1 MADKIDQD
9 LIKTDLY
16 DAVNGEWLKTA
27 TIPGDHSTTG
37 GFTDLSDGIE
47 KTLMADFKDL
57 LAGKLTP
64 ENDEMNEFKKFY
76 ELVSDFD
83 KREKDGS
90 APLKPYLDRIEA
102 LNNYQDL
109 SDQLADWI
117 LAGLPTPFSLDI
129 DSDMKDSTKYALF
142 ASGPRLFLPDKTYYE
157 KDNQAAKQLMPVL
170 EKMMTQLFEQ
180 AGYET
185 SKAKTIIEQATA
197 FDKLIAPH
205 VKSAEEGADYSK
217 MYNPRTLDQ
226 IADSTN
232 KLDLRTAITTLVHGT
247 PEKII
252 ATEPAFFDALGDLL
266 TDDHFQMMKSWLLFK
281 TVMGLSSYLTDEQ
294 RQTSTIY
301 GRAMSGRKEA
311 RSQEKAA
318 YDLATG
324 TFDQVVGDY
333 YGRKYFGEAAK
344 QDVHDMVVKMVN
356 VYKKRL
362 ANNTW
367 LGKAT
372 REKAILKLDKLG
384 IQVGYPDKIDPLYS
398 KFKVTTASEGGSVLS
413 NLMTFTRIRNED
425 DFARWNQPVDRSRW
439 EMSASTVNAY
449 FHPFYN
455 IIVFPA
461 AILQAPFYSL
471 KQSSSENFGGIGAV
485 IAHEISHAFDNNGS
499 LFDEN
504 GSLNNWWTKKDNEHF
519 HELAENMVKEFD
531 GLPYAGQKVNGKLT
545 VSENI
550 ADGGGLSCALEA
562 AKGEPDVDL
571 NAFFLNWAKIW
582 RQKATPER
590 EQLLL
595 SIDVHAPAKLRA
607 NVQVQNLDDFFSTF
621 NIQPGDKMYKA
632 PKDRVKIW

>member
-1 MADKIDQD
+1 MADTINQD

-27 TIPGDHSTTG
+27 KIPGDHSTTG

-47 KTLMADFKDL
+47 KTLMADFKEL
-57 LAGKLTP
+57 LDGKLEP
-64 ENDEMNEFKKFY
+64 QNAEMAEFKKFY
-76 ELVSDFD
+76 ALVSDFD

-90 APLKPYLDRIEA
+90 QPLKPYLERIEK
-102 LNNYQDL
+102 LNGYQDL
-109 SDQLADWI
+109 SEQLADWI
-117 LAGLPTPFSLDI
+117 LTGLPTPFSFDI
-129 DSDMKDSTKYALF
+129 DSDMKHSTTYALF

-157 KDNQAAKQLMPVL
+157 KDNKAAAQLMPIF
-170 EKMMTQLFEQ
+170 KDMMTELFKQ
-180 AGYET
+180 AGYDQDQAT
-185 SKAKTIIEQATA
+185 AIIDNATA
-197 FDKLIAPH
+197 FDQLIAPH
-205 VKSAEEGADYSK
+205 VKSAEESADYSK

-226 IADSTN
+226 IAASTD
-232 KLDLRTAITTLVHGT
+232 KLDLKTAITTLVHGT
-247 PEKII
+247 PETII
-252 ATEPAFFDALGDLL
+252 SPEPAYFDALSDLL
-266 TDDHFQMMKSWLLFK
+266 TDDHFQLMKSWMLVK
-281 TVMGLSSYLTDEQ
+281 TVMGLSSYLTEEQ

-324 TFDQVVGDY
+324 VFDQVVGDY

-344 QDVHDMVVKMVN
+344 KDVHDMVVKMVN

-372 REKAILKLDKLG
+372 RDKAILKLDKLG
-384 IQVGYPDKIDPLYS
+384 IQVGYPDKIDALYS
-398 KFKVTTASEGGSVLS
+398 LFKVTDATHGGSVLS
-413 NLMTFTRIRNED
+413 NVMTFSRIRSED
-425 DFARWNQPVDRSRW
+425 DFARWNKPVDRTRW
-439 EMSASTVNAY
+439 EMSAATVNAY
-449 FHPFYN
+449 FHPFHN

-471 KQSSSENFGGIGAV
+471 KQSSSQNFGGIGAV

-499 LFDEN
+499 LFDEYGN
-504 GSLNNWWTKKDNEHF
+504 LNNWWTKEDNQHF
-519 HELAENMVKEFD
+519 QALAQNMVKEFD
-531 GLPYAGQKVNGKLT
+531 GIPFAGQTVNGKLT

-550 ADGGGLSCALEA
+550 ADAGGLSCALEA
-562 AKGEPDVDL
+562 AKGEADVDL
-571 NAFFLNWAKIW
+571 QAFFLNWAKIW

-607 NVQVQNLDDFFSTF
+607 NVQVQNLDDFFNTF
-621 NIQPGDKMYKA
+621 DIHEGDGMYKA
-632 PKDRVKIW
+632 PAERVKIW

>member
-1 MADKIDQD
+1 MADKIEHR

-16 DAVNGEWLKTA
+16 DAVNGDWLKTA
-27 TIPGDHSTTG
+27 TIPSDHSTTG
-37 GFTDLSDGIE
+37 GFTDLSDNIE
-47 KTLMADFKDL
+47 KTLMADFKAL
-57 LAGKLTP
+57 LTGHLAT
-64 ENDEMNEFKKFY
+64 ENDEMNEFKQFY

-83 KREKDGS
+83 KRDKDGS
-90 APLKPYLDRIEA
+90 APLKPYLERIEA

-117 LAGLPTPFSLDI
+117 LTGLPTPFSLDI
-129 DSDMKDSTKYALF
+129 DSDMKNSTKYALF

-157 KDNQAAKQLMPVL
+157 DDNQAAKQLMPVL
-170 EKMMTQLFEQ
+170 EKMMTQLFEL
-180 AGYET
+180 AGYDAAT
-185 SKAKTIIEQATA
+185 TKTIIQQATA

-205 VKSAEEGADYSK
+205 VKSAEESADYSK

-226 IADSTN
+226 IADSTDQ
-232 KLDLRTAITTLVHGT
+232 LDLKTAISALVHGT

-252 ATEPAFFDALGDLL
+252 TTEPDFFDALGDLL
-266 TDDHFQMMKSWLLFK
+266 TDDHFQMMKSWMLFK
-281 TVMGLSSYLTDEQ
+281 AVMGLSSYLSDEQ
-294 RQTSTIY
+294 RQASTIY
-301 GRAMSGRKEA
+301 SRAMSGRKEA
-311 RSQEKAA
+311 RSQEKSA

-324 TFDQVVGDY
+324 VFDQVVGDY
-333 YGRKYFGEAAK
+333 YGRKYFGETAK

-384 IQVGYPDKIDPLYS
+384 IQVGFPDKIDPLYS
-398 KFKVTTASEGGSVLS
+398 KFKVTSASQGGSVLS

-504 GSLNNWWTKKDNEHF
+504 GSLNNWWTDADNQHF

-531 GLPYAGQKVNGKLT
+531 GLPYAGQTVNGKLT

-550 ADGGGLSCALEA
+550 ADAGGLSCALEA
-562 AKGEPDVDL
+562 AKAEPDVDL

-621 NIQPGDKMYKA
+621 NVQPGDKMYKA
-632 PKDRVKIW
+632 PADRVKIW

>member
-1 MADKIDQD
+1 MADTIDQS

-16 DAVNGEWLKTA
+16 EAVNGEWLKTA
-27 TIPGDHSTTG
+27 KIPGDHSTTG
-37 GFTDLSDGIE
+37 GFTDLADGIE
-47 KTLMADFKDL
+47 KTLMSDFKDL
-57 LAGKLTP
+57 LEGKLQP
-64 ENDEMNEFKKFY
+64 ENDQMAEFKKFY
-76 ELVSDFD
+76 ALVSDFD

-102 LNNYQDL
+102 LNSYEDL
-109 SDQLADWI
+109 SNQLADWI
-117 LAGLPTPFSLDI
+117 LTGLPTPFSLDI
-129 DSDMKDSTKYALF
+129 DSDMKNSTTYALF

-157 KDNQAAKQLMPVL
+157 KGNQAAEQLMPIF
-170 EKMMTQLFEQ
+170 KNMMAQLLQQ
-180 AGYET
+180 AGYTEDD
-185 SKAKTIIEQATA
+185 ADGIIENATA

-226 IADSTN
+226 IAGSTD
-232 KLDLRTAITTLVHGT
+232 KLDLRTAITTLVAGT
-247 PEKII
+247 PETII
-252 ATEPAFFDALGDLL
+252 SPEPAYFDALSSLL
-266 TDDHFQMMKSWLLFK
+266 TDTNFNLMKSWLIVK
-281 TVMGLSSYLTDEQ
+281 TVMGLSSYLTEKQ

-324 TFDQVVGDY
+324 VFDQVVGDY

-362 ANNTW
+362 AANTW
-367 LGKAT
+367 LGQAT
-372 REKAILKLDKLG
+372 RDKAILKLNKLG
-384 IQVGYPDKIDPLYS
+384 IQVGYPDKIDALYT
-398 KFKVTTASEGGSVLS
+398 KFIVTPASDGGSLLS
-413 NLMTFTRIRNED
+413 NVMSFTRIRNED
-425 DFARWNQPVDRSRW
+425 EFARWNQPVDRTRW
-439 EMSASTVNAY
+439 EMSAATVNAY
-449 FHPFYN
+449 FHPFHN

-499 LFDEN
+499 LFDEYGN
-504 GSLNNWWTKKDNEHF
+504 MNNWWTKEDNEHF
-519 HELAENMVKEFD
+519 HELAENMIKEFD

-550 ADGGGLSCALEA
+550 ADAGGLSCALEA

-607 NVQVQNLDDFFSTF
+607 NVQVENLDDFFTTF
-621 NIQPGDKMYKA
+621 DIKDGDGMYKA
-632 PKDRVKIW
+632 PSERVKIW